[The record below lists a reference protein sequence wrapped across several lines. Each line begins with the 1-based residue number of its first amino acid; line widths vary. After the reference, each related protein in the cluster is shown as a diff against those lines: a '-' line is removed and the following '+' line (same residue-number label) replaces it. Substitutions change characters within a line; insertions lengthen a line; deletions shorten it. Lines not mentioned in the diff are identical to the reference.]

1 MNHFP
6 ATAQSKPKT
15 SVNDLMSKA
24 LELHQTGA
32 LDKAE
37 KLYKKVLKADPGNA
51 DALHLSGVVA
61 HQLGRH
67 LRAIQLIKRAIRRDG
82 NQVAFHTNL
91 AAIHNALGKWQKAE
105 EASRAALAIDERHVD
120 ALNTLGHA
128 LWHQDQLDEA
138 IAIHTSALNL
148 DPGNLNARTNLASL
162 QAQTGRNEDAVE
174 SLETVLKQ
182 GPNSLLAMT
191 NLATLLTS
199 LGRFSEAEAYCRR
212 ALAIDQNCAK
222 AIHGLG
228 VVQSARG
235 ELRKAAGTFK
245 QAYALSGDVGEPLLN
260 LASVYAGLGEFDE
273 AIALFQEILKSDP
286 NSAKAYFNLGVC
298 YSEKGDMDD
307 AFSCFRK
314 AIEID
319 PRNIEAYY
327 ALGTTGKEILD
338 TDFLQN
344 LLRLAE
350 DPAISVEERVK
361 VNFALAA
368 QSERQ
373 GAVGPA
379 FSFYLR
385 GNDLRRDFLASR
397 GRVYDP
403 IEHRQKVAQIEEL
416 FTAKFFEDRTGL
428 GVDSEQPVFIVGMP
442 RSGTTLVEKIV
453 ASHHAVVGNGERDA
467 VPKFADNFGQTGDGS
482 ESYPASFANLTVGQA
497 AEFAETY
504 LAGGLE
510 LDPRAS
516 RIVDK
521 MPANFMYLG
530 VIALLFP
537 KARIIH
543 CRRDR
548 LDTGLS
554 CYFQNFVHAHPW
566 SCDLNLI
573 GEFYRNYEL
582 MMAHWKSE
590 LPLPIL
596 DVQYEDV
603 VAEQE
608 RASREIID
616 FLGMEWDPN
625 CLDFHKTEG
634 AVRTAS
640 KWQVRQPIYNKSVGR
655 WQKYAAYLA
664 PLFQA
669 LEIDPAQLPL
679 RRDT

>member
-1 MNHFP
+1 MNHHP
-6 ATAQSKPKT
+6 AAPPKPKT
-15 SVNDLMSKA
+15 SVNDLMSRA
-24 LELHQTGA
+24 LDWHQSGA

-51 DALHLSGVVA
+51 DALLLSGVVA

-67 LRAIQLIKRAIRRDG
+67 PRAIQLIKKAIHRDG

-91 AAIHNALGKWQKAE
+91 AAIHNALGRWQDAE
-105 EASRAALAIDERHVD
+105 QTSRAALEIDENHVD
-120 ALNTLGHA
+120 ALNTLGQA
-128 LWHQDQLDEA
+128 LWHQGQLDEA
-138 IAIHTSALNL
+138 IAVHTAAINL

-162 QAQTGRNEDAVE
+162 QAQIGRNEEAVE
-174 SLETVLKQ
+174 SLKLVLKQ
-182 GPNSLLAMT
+182 DPKGLLAMT

-199 LGRFSEAEAYCRR
+199 MGRLPEAEAYCRQ
-212 ALAIDQNCAK
+212 ALEIDQNCAK
-222 AIHGLG
+222 AVHCLG
-228 VVQSARG
+228 VIQSTRG
-235 ELRKAAGTFK
+235 ELKSAAGTFK
-245 QAYALSGDVGEPLLN
+245 HAYALSGDVGETLLN
-260 LASVYAGLGEFDE
+260 LASVHAALGEFED
-273 AIALFQEILKSDP
+273 AIRLFQEILKSDP

-298 YSEKGDMDD
+298 YSEKGDMDE
-307 AFSCFRK
+307 ALSCFRA

-319 PRNIEAYY
+319 PRNVEAYY
-327 ALGTTGKEILD
+327 ALGTTGKEILN
-338 TDFLQN
+338 TNFLQN
-344 LLRLAE
+344 LLLLAD
-350 DPAISVEERVK
+350 DPAISIEERVK

-385 GNDLRRDFLASR
+385 GNGLRREFLASR

-403 IEHRQKVAQIEEL
+403 VEHRQKVSQIKEL
-416 FTAKFFEDRTGL
+416 FTEEFFEERSEL
-428 GVDSEQPVFIVGMP
+428 GDESDQPVFIVGMP
-442 RSGTTLVEKIV
+442 RSGTTLVEKIA
-453 ASHHAVVGNGERDA
+453 ASHHAVVGTGERDA
-467 VPKFADNFGQTGDGS
+467 VPRFADNFGRNEDRE
-482 ESYPASFANLTVGQA
+482 ESYPASIAGLTAGLA

-504 LAGGLE
+504 LAGGLGLE
-510 LDPRAS
+510 PQAS

-537 KARIIH
+537 SARVIH
-543 CRRDR
+543 CRRDP

-566 SCDLNLI
+566 SCDLHLI
-573 GEFYRNYEL
+573 GEFYRCYDQ
-582 MMAHWKSE
+582 MMAHWKSV

-603 VAEQE
+603 VADQE
-608 RASREIID
+608 KASREIID
-616 FLGMEWDPN
+616 FLGLDWDPN
-625 CLDFHKTEG
+625 CLDFHKTKST
-634 AVRTAS
+634 VRTAS

-655 WQKYAAYLA
+655 WRNYAAYLA
-664 PLFQA
+664 PLIQS

>member
-1 MNHFP
+1 MNHYP
-6 ATAQSKPKT
+6 AAAQPKPRIL
-15 SVNDLMSKA
+15 VNNLMSKA
-24 LELHQTGA
+24 LDLHKSGA

-61 HQLGRH
+61 HQLGQH
-67 LRAIQLIKRAIRRDG
+67 PRAIQLIKKAIRRDG

-91 AAIHNALGKWQKAE
+91 AAIHNALGKWREAE
-105 EASRAALAIDERHVD
+105 TASRAAVAIDEKHVD
-120 ALNTLGHA
+120 ALNTLGQA
-128 LWHQDQLDEA
+128 LWHQGKLDEA
-138 IAIHTSALNL
+138 IAIHTSAINL

-162 QAQTGRNEDAVE
+162 QAQTGRNEEAVE
-174 SLETVLKQ
+174 SLELVLKQ
-182 GPNSLLAMT
+182 DPSSLLAMT

-199 LGRFSEAEAYCRR
+199 LGRLPEAESYCRQ
-212 ALAIDQNCAK
+212 ALGIDQNCAK
-222 AIHGLG
+222 AIHCLG
-228 VVQSARG
+228 VVQSTRG
-235 ELRKAAGTFK
+235 ELRTAVETFK
-245 QAYALSGDVGEPLLN
+245 KAYALNGDIGETLLN
-260 LASVYAGLGEFDE
+260 LASVHAGLGEFDK
-273 AIALFQEILKSDP
+273 AIGLFKEILKSEP

-298 YSEKGDMDD
+298 YSEKGDMDE
-307 AFSCFRK
+307 AFACFRT

-338 TDFLQN
+338 ANFLHN
-344 LLRLAE
+344 LLHLAD

-385 GNDLRRDFLASR
+385 GNDLRREFLASR

-403 IEHRQKVAQIEEL
+403 IEHRQQVAQIEEL
-416 FTAKFFEDRTGL
+416 FTPEFFEDRSDL
-428 GVDSEQPVFIVGMP
+428 GVGSDQPVFIVGMP
-442 RSGTTLVEKIV
+442 RSGTTLVERIA
-453 ASHHAVVGNGERDA
+453 ASHHAIVGNGERDA
-467 VPKFADNFGQTGDGS
+467 VPKFGENFGRNEDGKG
-482 ESYPASFANLTVGQA
+482 SYPASFSNLTAGQA

-504 LAGGLE
+504 LAMGLE
-510 LDPRAS
+510 VDLEAS

-537 KARIIH
+537 NARVIH
-543 CRRDR
+543 CRRDP

-566 SCDLNLI
+566 SCDLHLI
-573 GEFYRNYEL
+573 GEFYRCYDN
-582 MMAHWKSE
+582 MMAHWRSV

-603 VAEQE
+603 VADQE
-608 RASREIID
+608 KASREIID
-616 FLGMEWDPN
+616 FLGLDWDTN
-625 CLDFHKTEG
+625 CLNFHKSKG

-640 KWQVRQPIYNKSVGR
+640 KWQVRQPIYNQSVGR
-655 WQKYAAYLA
+655 WRTYAAYLA
-664 PLFQA
+664 PLIQS